1 MILPSLISVSLAP
14 ASYFFCAMAVVA
26 VIAAAANDT
35 TGSGVATVRVWDL
48 AGNRVLSECR
58 GAGLGVG
65 ALAFGPDGGRLV
77 TGGVTSSQQGILK
90 LWDTTGGREVFSAQF
105 PMAMITA
112 VAFSADGRRLAAAV
126 TPIDLSKLVK
136 DVPSEIH
143 VWDAT
148 PVAGDSPK

>member
-1 MILPSLISVSLAP
+1 M
-14 ASYFFCAMAVVA
+14 
-26 VIAAAANDT
+26 
-35 TGSGVATVRVWDL
+35 
-48 AGNRVLSECR
+48 
-58 GAGLGVG
+58 
-65 ALAFGPDGGRLV
+65 

-105 PMAMITA
+105 PMAMITT

-126 TPIDLSKLVK
+126 TPIDWSKLLK

-148 PVAGDSPK
+148 PVAADSSK